1 MSGQLSADFGTQPVI
16 ALDCDG
22 ILAASLGGKC
32 FKAVL
37 EPTKGNKVQH
47 LARACAK
54 DSTVIVGSETSLA
67 ESTVEIML

>member
-1 MSGQLSADFGTQPVI
+1 MLGQLSADFGTQPVV

-22 ILAASLGGKC
+22 ILAASLGGEC

-47 LARACAK
+47 LARACTE
-54 DSTVIVGSETSLA
+54 DSTVIVGSKTSLG